1 MLIFPELI
9 YIRID
14 FRNERN
20 RSKIKSI
27 SSFYFGLIV
36 SIRMDYCVV
45 IYGHHCSSTK
55 RLSSNIRHCPTFRPR
70 KTFCET
76 KPHRRH
82 DRENISLTTTELR
95 RASNTLTG
103 DKIKIWK
110 SDEEDAPPFGLL
122 TAVSHL
128 RYTIYCTSFCTF
140 LFGFRSPASSRM
152 MNERIDSNGD
162 GEEEKKKKES
172 SHQCDTII
180 ASLDVSMGTR
190 YTRTGLFVSCCPFA

>member
-1 MLIFPELI
+1 V
-9 YIRID
+9 
-14 FRNERN
+14 
-20 RSKIKSI
+20 K
-27 SSFYFGLIV
+27 
-36 SIRMDYCVV
+36 
-45 IYGHHCSSTK
+45 
-55 RLSSNIRHCPTFRPR
+55 
-70 KTFCET
+70 
-76 KPHRRH
+76 
-82 DRENISLTTTELR
+82 ISLTTTELR

-110 SDEEDAPPFGLL
+110 SDEEDAPPFGLW

-190 YTRTGLFVSCCPFA
+190 YTRTGLFVSCCPFASRKDRNRVAATNQTKQNRRNIRGRNDKETKKKKKIGDIYAKSGRVRVREKETTRRGVLCCSCLRWLIVESLN